1 MTEEVKTAI
10 DKAAKVN
17 LEVESEVSDIV
28 AAAKAACYQ
37 ARSIGEMRR
46 IKRLANEKIRFLVQ
60 MSRKEDFAQIAY
72 GWCPKPRCN
81 EPVLSNH
88 NWLLGELYF
97 YFV

>member
-60 MSRKEDFAQIAY
+60 MCRKEDYA
-72 GWCPKPRCN
+72 
-81 EPVLSNH
+81 
-88 NWLLGELYF
+88 
-97 YFV
+97 